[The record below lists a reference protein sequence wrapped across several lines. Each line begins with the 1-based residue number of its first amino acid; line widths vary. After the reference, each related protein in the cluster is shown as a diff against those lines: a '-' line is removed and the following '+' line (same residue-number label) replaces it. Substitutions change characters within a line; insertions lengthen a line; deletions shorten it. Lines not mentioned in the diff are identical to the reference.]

1 MSASDTAI
9 RFRGASPLS
18 PEQLE
23 EFRRLLIDRRID
35 VGKSYQGLSD
45 AACRTPGE
53 ASGQLSSIP
62 SQAGELASETFEQ
75 EMSIEMM
82 ARVQDELNSIQEALD
97 RIQARSFGVCEDCG
111 GADSDRP
118 AERHPMARFC
128 IECQSRVEG

>member
-18 PEQLE
+18 PDQLE
-23 EFRRLLIDRRID
+23 EFRKVLMERRAD

-53 ASGQLSSIP
+53 ASGQLSSVP

-97 RIQARSFGVCEDCG
+97 RIEVRSFGVCEDCG
-111 GADSDRP
+111 GAIPTVRLS
-118 AERHPMARFC
+118 AIPMARFC